1 MYVLLSAILF
11 ALIAMLTATNA
22 WAYPSYED
30 GTWGVVPQD
39 RGRTCFV
46 VLNSEDKKH
55 AFHFLIDGEKNV
67 ATVGILDHFLPDP
80 RNSAASMMI
89 TLDLGPEFARRL
101 HLKRR
106 FDGSLNYLAAEL
118 QPEDLDPILDALRSR
133 KAGVLLSFES
143 GETWRIP
150 PPKHDEAASAIDKCW
165 TEALRGLHT

>member
-1 MYVLLSAILF
+1 MYALLSAILF
-11 ALIAMLTATNA
+11 AVIAMLTATSA

-39 RGRTCFV
+39 SGRTCV
-46 VLNSEDKKH
+46 VVVNSEDKKH
-55 AFHFLIDGEKNV
+55 AFHFLIDGENNV
-67 ATVGILDHFLPDP
+67 ATVGILDHFLPGL

-89 TLDLGPEFARRL
+89 TLDLGPDFARRL

-118 QPEDLDPILDALRSR
+118 PPEDLDPILDALRSR
-133 KAGVLLSFES
+133 KAGVRLYFEN

-165 TEALRGLHT
+165 TDALRGVHT